1 MFQQIIVI
9 KSVKEKFEQIQLIEN
24 SKNYGY
30 CEGNNIGIRKSN
42 GEFIVILNPDT
53 IVEPNW
59 LDEFLIAS
67 FKIWRRSLST
77 KDSCHFMIGKY
88 YKVQVI

>member
-1 MFQQIIVI
+1 M
-9 KSVKEKFEQIQLIEN
+9 KKIQLIEN

-30 CEGNNIGIRKSN
+30 CEGNNIGIRKAK

-59 LDEFLIAS
+59 LDEFL
-67 FKIWRRSLST
+67 SLLIQNLVMVCINQ
-77 KDSCHFMIGKY
+77 KFFHFMKKKY